1 MEFIN
6 GSIYVDLNAS
16 CGCMCNYYYIK
27 SHTIM
32 VKIKTWPN
40 RPEDC
45 QNHILGFLLNLSAEC
60 S

>member
-1 MEFIN
+1 M
-6 GSIYVDLNAS
+6 VAS
-16 CGCMCNYYYIK
+16 MLISMPRVVACVIITLK
-27 SHTIM
+27 VTPIM